1 MPYFKN
7 ENINILFI
15 HIPKTGG
22 TSVEKYFSSKYDI
35 VLDNKSLYTMGLL
48 KPLEINDKTIN
59 SSLQHL
65 TYNTIMENKTYFN
78 IDETTNLQIITIV
91 RNPYERIISD
101 LFFLK
106 LIKIEDTKEEVFN
119 VIKEKYILNIEEY
132 DNHPLPQYL
141 FITDEKVNLIN
152 NITILHTE
160 NLNEEMIKLNFT
172 DFDSHWYDLN
182 NNKENYSK
190 KELNYYD
197 YLNDESINFINS
209 YYEKDFELFNY
220 KKI

>member
-141 FITDEKVNLIN
+141 FITDQN
-152 NITILHTE
+152 
-160 NLNEEMIKLNFT
+160 IKLISF
-172 DFDSHWYDLN
+172 
-182 NNKENYSK
+182 ENVK
-190 KELNYYD
+190 
-197 YLNDESINFINS
+197 
-209 YYEKDFELFNY
+209 
-220 KKI
+220 